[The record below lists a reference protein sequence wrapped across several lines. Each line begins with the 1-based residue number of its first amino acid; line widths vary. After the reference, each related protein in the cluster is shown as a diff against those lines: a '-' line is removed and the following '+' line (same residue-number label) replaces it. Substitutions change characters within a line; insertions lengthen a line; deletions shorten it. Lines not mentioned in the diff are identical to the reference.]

1 MNSPDE
7 QYPHKTWD
15 IPDPELMKLFDLSQN
30 LPLDGEIT
38 PIIALQIVRNH
49 ERFGELSLQDF
60 EALKENL
67 RGKSRC
73 YGYVIAIYLANLPL
87 LPIYALPAPHDTNS
101 VNKQ

>member
-1 MNSPDE
+1 MATCPPRSHIMNSPEE

-60 EALKENL
+60 EVLKENL

-73 YGYVIAIYLANLPL
+73 YGYVVQFLQQSFYYLC
-87 LPIYALPAPHDTNS
+87 PHP
-101 VNKQ
+101 